1 MKFKIGPKR
10 REKDICM
17 LHKMQQCVRCSYRV
31 VAVCLGYTQYGL
43 TPIDVLI
50 EVGSTYSN
58 SEEPKK
64 NRSRGLKYKQ
74 NTRKKRSGE
83 GHSRLTTQRPSLPS
97 INERHEHA
105 NTRTHERTIPCPC
118 SCVTFPKTHNFCGLF
133 SVFFSGMRN
142 AEL

>member
-1 MKFKIGPKR
+1 
-10 REKDICM
+10 M
-17 LHKMQQCVRCSYRV
+17 LHKMQQRVRCSYRV

-74 NTRKKRSGE
+74 IQEKREVGK
-83 GHSRLTTQRPSLPS
+83 GILD
-97 INERHEHA
+97 
-105 NTRTHERTIPCPC
+105 
-118 SCVTFPKTHNFCGLF
+118 
-133 SVFFSGMRN
+133 
-142 AEL
+142 